1 MSKAPSQANV
11 SYRYWFQAVE
21 MVTPLRVILYA
32 RVSRDEQGD
41 PLSGEIPAQVNDLK
55 EWAIALG
62 WQIVAIYEEK
72 ESGANRNRPM
82 VNYALDRLNAK
93 EADAL
98 VVHDLSRLARSTLF
112 TLEIFERLLKHKALF
127 ISKRESHYDFRNADD
142 LFFLTILAA
151 THEHSLALLKT
162 HTSKGKRDRARR
174 GLYNASIVPFGYQ
187 HSGNKE
193 IPPTVIEK
201 EARIVEL
208 AAERYAEGI
217 YSDHQVAEWL
227 NIQGF
232 RTRKGGYFTADIL
245 REMLQNPFYIG
256 RMPYRRRRGKSEEEY
271 EGRHPAILSQELWDR
286 CQQARAARRTSG
298 RTQAPV
304 YRAYLL
310 SDLAVCDVCDRKLR
324 AQAQGKAGHLTY
336 YREASADRGYKDC
349 PHQHKSIRT
358 EIVDEQIHTLL
369 NAMEL
374 PQEWST
380 DLVQKLREDESV
392 QHQQKLREQYER
404 ELSQLRHMEQ
414 KGRYQGTSEALE
426 RDYVRVEAAL
436 AKLPSRRELE
446 QMLAVFATPDSFQA
460 EWKRS
465 SALDQRDLLRLML
478 VEVRVDISMGRVVSL
493 TPFDAFV
500 PLFRL
505 IPGLEERT
513 DGEFVLV
520 RVPKTQRPIPLS
532 ELPTLKH
539 VAAPLGVS
547 PFFTQIPALAD
558 ERMRIAP
565 GLSDALTRCRESGR
579 EPRTLIQ
586 VESAYVP
593 PLPADV
599 RKWIGA
605 KTSVQT
611 MAGVLQRSATSID
624 VLASY
629 LWGWDQW
636 VTVGQAEK
644 LKVLI
649 DEAYRLLTPGGVW
662 YGVDVL
668 PRDMATHWL
677 RRFFGQVDDW
687 LEAEAKIPS
696 LLELNAALQNA
707 GFVVTLKRRVYAQG
721 VQLGAALKIVE
732 QRQGLLARLPDKVYT
747 AGLERLRQA
756 IQTEGVNTIQD
767 SQVAVLEWWAQKP
780 MPREVEAGVA

>member
-1 MSKAPSQANV
+1 MSKTLNQTNA

-21 MVTPLRVILYA
+21 MVAPLRVVLYA
-32 RVSRDEQGD
+32 RVSGEEQGD

-55 EWAIALG
+55 EWAISLG
-62 WQIVAIYEEK
+62 WQIVVIYEEI
-72 ESGANRNRPM
+72 ESGANRNRPKLQ
-82 VNYALDRLNAK
+82 YALEMLEAK

-98 VVHDLSRLARSTLF
+98 VVHDLSRLARSTVF
-112 TLEIFERLLKHKALF
+112 TLEIFEKLIKLKALF

-174 GLYNASIVPFGYQ
+174 GLYNASVVPFGYQ

-193 IPPTVIEK
+193 IPPTVVEK

-227 NIQGF
+227 NIQGY

-256 RMPYRRRRGKSEEEY
+256 RMPYRRRRAKSEEEY
-271 EGRHPAILSQELWDR
+271 EGRHPAILRQELWDR

-310 SDLAVCDVCDRKLR
+310 SDLAVCDVCGRKLR
-324 AQAQGKAGHLTY
+324 AQAQGQQGQLTY

-349 PHQHKSIRT
+349 PHQHTSIRT
-358 EIVDEQIHTLL
+358 EVVDEQMQALV
-369 NAMEL
+369 NALKL

-380 DLVQKLREDESV
+380 DLGQKLREDESI

-404 ELSQLRHMEQ
+404 ELSQIRHTEQ
-414 KGRYQGTSEALE
+414 KGRYQGTPEALE
-426 RDYVRVEAAL
+426 RDYARVEAEL

-446 QMLAVFATPDSFQA
+446 QMLAVFETPESFQA
-460 EWKRS
+460 EWQQS

-478 VEVRVDISMGRVVSL
+478 TEVRVDISTGRVVSL

-500 PLFRL
+500 PLFRC
-505 IPGLEERT
+505 IPGIEERAG
-513 DGEFVLV
+513 GEFVLV
-520 RVPKTQRPIPLS
+520 RMPTTRHPVSLI
-532 ELPTLKH
+532 ELPDLKQ
-539 VAAPLGVS
+539 VTKLPAIS
-547 PFFTQIPALAD
+547 PFFTQLPALAD
-558 ERMRIAP
+558 DRVRIAP
-565 GLSDALTRCRESGR
+565 GLSDALTRCRESDR
-579 EPRTLIQ
+579 NPRTLVQ
-586 VESAYVP
+586 VESAYVQ

-599 RKWIGA
+599 RKWKSA
-605 KTSVQT
+605 KASVMT
-611 MAGVLQRSATSID
+611 MESVLQRADASID

-636 VTVGQAEK
+636 VMVGQAEK
-644 LKVLI
+644 LNILMA
-649 DEAYRLLTPGGVW
+649 EAYRLLMRGGVW

-668 PRDMATHWL
+668 PSDLPTHWL
-677 RRFFGQVDDW
+677 GRFF
-687 LEAEAKIPS
+687 EADEWMEKVAKIPS
-696 LLELNAALQNA
+696 LLELNVALQNA
-707 GFVVTLKRRVYAQG
+707 GFVVTMKRRVYAQP
-721 VQLGAALKIVE
+721 VQLGAILQIAE
-732 QRQGLLARLPDKVYT
+732 QRQGLLAQMPDEIYT
-747 AGLERLRQA
+747 AGLGRLRQA
-756 IQTEGVNTIQD
+756 VASEGANTVQD
-767 SQVAVLEWWAQKP
+767 SQVALLEWWAQKP
-780 MPREVEAGVA
+780 MTQEVDAEES